1 MFEYP
6 PQELELQIQLRH
18 TIREWLV
25 RLAALQYGRTDDPR
39 RAEWTA
45 QAEGYRRQ
53 LHEII
58 SRHWELDPELD
69 QLKQAEWPKARELAF
84 KLIEDPQGQFQ
95 RTS

>member
-6 PQELELQIQLRH
+6 PQELELQIQLRYAV
-18 TIREWLV
+18 REWLV

-39 RAEWTA
+39 RAEWA
-45 QAEGYRRQ
+45 SQAERYRGQ

-84 KLIEDPQGQFQ
+84 KILEEQPGQL
-95 RTS
+95 RGLT